1 MKDMDIKAVFIG
13 DKAENG
19 AVYKM
24 LLNKMVDEHLGW
36 RENYLPGD
44 LPAIS
49 EEDKLAPRYI
59 ATRERMMTVL
69 DEVSERMR
77 AGSIPW
83 HSAGRYWG
91 QMNAETLMPSLLAY
105 NYAMLWNPNNVAL
118 ESSMATSQ
126 MEAEVGQDFADLFN
140 MTDGW
145 GHITADGSIANLE
158 GLWYARCIKSI
169 PLAVKEV
176 FPEKVE
182 NKTEWEL
189 LNLSVEEIL
198 EMIEKFTDEE
208 LDAVKAASS
217 RSGKHIQELG
227 KWLVPQTKHYSWMKA
242 LDICGVGLDQM
253 IAIPVQEDY
262 RMDVAELEKTI
273 RELAEQKI
281 PTLKRTL

>member
-36 RENYLPGD
+36 RENYLPSD

-91 QMNAETLMPSLLAY
+91 QMNAETLMPSLL
-105 NYAMLWNPNNVAL
+105 
-118 ESSMATSQ
+118 
-126 MEAEVGQDFADLFN
+126 
-140 MTDGW
+140 
-145 GHITADGSIANLE
+145 
-158 GLWYARCIKSI
+158 
-169 PLAVKEV
+169 
-176 FPEKVE
+176 
-182 NKTEWEL
+182 
-189 LNLSVEEIL
+189 
-198 EMIEKFTDEE
+198 IE
-208 LDAVKAASS
+208 
-217 RSGKHIQELG
+217 
-227 KWLVPQTKHYSWMKA
+227 
-242 LDICGVGLDQM
+242 
-253 IAIPVQEDY
+253 
-262 RMDVAELEKTI
+262 
-273 RELAEQKI
+273 
-281 PTLKRTL
+281 